1 MFKHRYFISLK
12 WSAQFGV
19 FFWVFFDAICFRTD
33 KKKQNSNIYYYHFI
47 IIEIMILII
56 SYFK

>member
-19 FFWVFFDAICFRTD
+19 FLGVFFDAICFRTD
-33 KKKQNSNIYYYHFI
+33 KKKAKFKHLLLSFYNYRNNDLNSF
-47 IIEIMILII
+47 LL
-56 SYFK
+56 